1 MDNARFGIP
10 AIPFCM
16 ACVISPRRGRNS
28 MWDFFGSDVGKVALG
43 GLIAFAGQL
52 VASLLGWAKE
62 ARFAASKRRKDA
74 EYLAMRLVL
83 VFDDLTGACYNA
95 VHDPLIEDV
104 EGISSSTVD
113 DPKLSLPTDGDYKAL
128 PPRLMFDI
136 MSMPN
141 RLEGIMGGLASVADI
156 SGPPDFQEYFEYR
169 REQWSRLGLKA
180 LELID
185 ALCRRYK
192 IPLPERPQH
201 YTPRQSFL
209 DELAETE
216 RDTQKRNEA
225 TNQLIEALERKREI
239 PSEPT

>member
-1 MDNARFGIP
+1 
-10 AIPFCM
+10 
-16 ACVISPRRGRNS
+16 

-62 ARFAASKRRKDA
+62 ARFAASRKHKDA

-83 VFDDLTGACYNA
+83 VFDDLTAACYNA

-104 EGISSSTVD
+104 EGISSSTVK

-141 RLEGIMGGLASVADI
+141 RLRASWEGWPRLPIFRVHPTFKNILSIGASN
-156 SGPPDFQEYFEYR
+156 G
-169 REQWSRLGLKA
+169 
-180 LELID
+180 
-185 ALCRRYK
+185 
-192 IPLPERPQH
+192 
-201 YTPRQSFL
+201 QSS
-209 DELAETE
+209 D
-216 RDTQKRNEA
+216 
-225 TNQLIEALERKREI
+225 
-239 PSEPT
+239 